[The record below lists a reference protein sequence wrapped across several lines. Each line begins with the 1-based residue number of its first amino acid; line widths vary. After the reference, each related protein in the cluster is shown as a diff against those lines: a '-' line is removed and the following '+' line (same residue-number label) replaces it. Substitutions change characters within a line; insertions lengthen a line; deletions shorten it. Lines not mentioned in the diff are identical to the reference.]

1 MFYGNIDGDLTN
13 NDELINLFEL
23 SLKNKKEKKEK
34 NNDLNEK
41 NTENNKEIEKDK
53 NDVKINPSSFYLK
66 ELKTFQI
73 IN

>member
-1 MFYGNIDGDLTN
+1 MGTIEGDLTN

-34 NNDLNEK
+34 INDLNEK
-41 NTENNKEIEKDK
+41 NTENNKE
-53 NDVKINPSSFYLK
+53 NDENEVKINPSSFYLK
-66 ELKTFQI
+66 ELKIFQI